1 MTARTRTRPVLAGA
15 ALLLAGASVL
25 PAGSARAGEPPAP
38 VVAGCTVNGLPV
50 TGAVV
55 AGTEGFDEI
64 DCAHGVPAG
73 VVVAG
78 GGGVDV
84 ITVHGGNAGTVD
96 GGGGADMIEINGGN
110 GGRVTGGDGDD
121 LVDLIGDA
129 DANSGIA
136 GGGPGDDVLFLRA
149 GDIAGTG
156 VVSGDTGSDVCLFDP
171 DPSGARD
178 CEVVV

>member
-15 ALLLAGASVL
+15 ALVLAGAFVL
-25 PAGSARAGEPPAP
+25 PTGSARASGPPAP
-38 VVAGCTVNGLPV
+38 AVAGCTVNGRPV
-50 TGAVV
+50 TGGVV
-55 AGTEGFDEI
+55 TGTEGFDEI
-64 DCAHGVPAG
+64 DCPGGVPAG

-78 GGGVDV
+78 GGGTDV
-84 ITVHGGNAGTVD
+84 ITVDGGNAGAVD
-96 GGGGADMIEINGGN
+96 GGGGADLIEINGEN
-110 GGRVTGGDGDD
+110 SGRVTGGDGDD

-129 DANSGIA
+129 DANSGTVS
-136 GGGPGDDVLFLRA
+136 GGPGDDVLFLKA
-149 GDIAGTG
+149 VDIAGNG